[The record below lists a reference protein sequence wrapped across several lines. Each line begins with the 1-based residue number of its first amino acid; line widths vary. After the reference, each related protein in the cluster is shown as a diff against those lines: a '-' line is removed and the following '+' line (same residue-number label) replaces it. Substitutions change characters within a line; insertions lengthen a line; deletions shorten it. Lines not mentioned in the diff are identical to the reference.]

1 VSEVPKM
8 SQLLDELAGIEN
20 QIAIF
25 SDRHSAQVKQIVDL
39 EEKVSVLEMDN
50 AKLRD
55 TIIGLEKEI
64 AKLQVSNQ
72 KKAVLGNGALSD
84 EERNALRETLRYYI
98 AKIDNH
104 LRSSE
109 LQK

>member
-1 VSEVPKM
+1 
-8 SQLLDELAGIEN
+8 
-20 QIAIF
+20 
-25 SDRHSAQVKQIVDL
+25 
-39 EEKVSVLEMDN
+39 
-50 AKLRD
+50 
-55 TIIGLEKEI
+55 
-64 AKLQVSNQ
+64 
-72 KKAVLGNGALSD
+72 VLGNGALSD